1 LSTTDLPTIIE
12 QYRLGLDAEL
22 ALLQRLQ
29 QVAARQR
36 DTTAA
41 QDIDALQRAADER
54 ETLMSGLMAVEQ
66 QIRGSRE
73 ELSRA
78 RDETRRLPGYSH
90 VAVLHDTVAGI
101 VKDILATDR
110 DSIRALEQIVE
121 ARRIAAQAAEQG
133 ESTLAAYGRVI
144 AFPPAATLVDRR
156 G

>member
-1 LSTTDLPTIIE
+1 VSTPDLPTIIE
-12 QYRLGLDAEL
+12 QYRLGLDAEM
-22 ALLQRLQ
+22 ALLQRLRKI
-29 QVAARQR
+29 ADRQR

-73 ELSRA
+73 ELVRA
-78 RDETRRLPGYSH
+78 RDEVRRLPGFGH
-90 VAVLHDTVAGI
+90 VVALHETVAGI
-101 VKDILATDR
+101 VKNILETDG

-133 ESTLAAYGRVI
+133 EATLAAYGRVI

>member
-1 LSTTDLPTIIE
+1 VSTPDLPTIIE

-29 QVAARQR
+29 KIADRQR
-36 DTTAA
+36 ETSAA
-41 QDIDALQRAADER
+41 QEIDAVQRAADER

-73 ELSRA
+73 ELMRA
-78 RDETRRLPGYSH
+78 GDEVRRLPGFSH
-90 VAVLHDTVAGI
+90 VVALHETVAGI
-101 VKDILATDR
+101 VKGILETDG

-121 ARRIAAQAAEQG
+121 ARRIAVQVAEQG

>member
-1 LSTTDLPTIIE
+1 MSTPDLPTIIE

-22 ALLQRLQ
+22 VLLQRLQ
-29 QVAARQR
+29 QIADRQR
-36 DTTAA
+36 ETTAA

-73 ELSRA
+73 DLARA
-78 RDETRRLPGYSH
+78 RDEARRLPGFKH
-90 VAVLHDTVAGI
+90 VVALHETVAGI
-101 VKDILATDR
+101 VKAILETDG
-110 DSIRALEQIVE
+110 DSIRALEQVVE

-144 AFPPAATLVDRR
+144 AFPPAATLVNRR

>member
-1 LSTTDLPTIIE
+1 MSTPDLPTIIE

-29 QVAARQR
+29 KIAGRQLE
-36 DTTAA
+36 TTAA

-73 ELSRA
+73 ELVRA
-78 RDETRRLPGYSH
+78 RDEVRRLPGFSH
-90 VAVLHDTVAGI
+90 VVALHETVAGI
-101 VKDILATDR
+101 VKGILETDH

-133 ESTLAAYGRVI
+133 EATLAAYGRVI